1 MKPILPNE
9 RPEGAEGVSTC
20 PTTACPVFTTTDQL
34 WVGLTVTPGG
44 GIVPLETQGS
54 LCAEH
59 ARKWKHRPNSC
70 VVTKGGSP
78 LPSPLPEQGPAGD
91 WL

>member
-20 PTTACPVFTTTDQL
+20 PTTACPVFPTTDRL

-44 GIVPLETQGS
+44 GAS
-54 LCAEH
+54 
-59 ARKWKHRPNSC
+59 
-70 VVTKGGSP
+70 SP
-78 LPSPLPEQGPAGD
+78 LRPRAVSVQNTPASGNTGPTPV
-91 WL
+91 W